1 MRDILTF
8 YKKNLERLKTL
19 SLDCPQCIQDTVI
32 CRHYDYLRDYIKEL
46 EDLPPF
52 DHEKFEVFWK
62 EYPVKKAKAVAIK
75 SWDKLKID
83 NELFNLI
90 MTALKIHI
98 KLPQWTRDN
107 GQFIPMPSTWL
118 NQRRWEDELKI
129 NNQKSDKYK
138 IHE

>member
-1 MRDILTF
+1 MQDILNF
-8 YKKNLERLKTL
+8 YNKNIERLRTL
-19 SLDCPQCIQDTVI
+19 ALDCPQCIQEGGE
-32 CRHYDYLRDYIKEL
+32 CHHYDYLRDYIKEL

-75 SWDKLKID
+75 SWDKLKIN
-83 NELFNLI
+83 NELFDI
-90 MTALKIHI
+90 IIIALKEHK
-98 KLPQWTRDN
+98 KLPQWIKNN

-129 NNQKSDKYK
+129 DNQRSDKYK
-138 IHE
+138 KI